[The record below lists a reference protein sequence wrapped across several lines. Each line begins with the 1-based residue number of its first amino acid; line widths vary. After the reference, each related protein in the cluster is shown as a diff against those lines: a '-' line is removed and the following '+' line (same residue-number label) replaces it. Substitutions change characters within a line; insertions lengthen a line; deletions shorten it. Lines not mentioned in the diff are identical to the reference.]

1 MKKADE
7 LKILAMC
14 YWRFTRGCPIVSME
28 YDYGNADVMAVHKD
42 GFTVETEVKVSIRDL
57 KRDKAKSKHWAFER
71 EFAFARGEESEDP
84 LIWGAT
90 RAHYFYF
97 AVPEDLK
104 EKALA
109 VVDELFPYAGLL
121 IVQPVD
127 PSDSPSYNVPV
138 YAYKNGFFFSQKP
151 RLDDKQLLKVARH
164 MSKSLCRIGVELI
177 LKGG

>member
-14 YWRFTRGCPIVSME
+14 YWRFTRGCPIVAME
-28 YDYGNADVMAVHKD
+28 YNYGDADVLAVHKD
-42 GFTVETEVKVSIRDL
+42 GCTVETEVKVSIRDL
-57 KRDKAKSKHWAFER
+57 KRDKIKPKHWAMER
-71 EFAFARGEESEDP
+71 EFAFVRGDDSIDP
-84 LIWGAT
+84 YMAGAT

-104 EKALA
+104 DKALA
-109 VVDELFPYAGLL
+109 VVEEVFPYAGLL
-121 IVQPVD
+121 VVQPVN
-127 PSDSPSYNVPV
+127 PLDSPSYNVPV

-151 RLDDKQLLKVARH
+151 KLNDKELLKVAKH
-164 MSKSLCRIGVELI
+164 MSNSLCRIGVELI